1 MLSETWTND
10 KMDFD
15 IAGYVSYAMH
25 RPKIRKKA
33 KRDSG
38 GMIVYIRNELDCKV
52 KMLKTEKYDIMW
64 FLFDKNLFSTEHD
77 VILCFCYNLPE
88 SSLHRNLNGDDT
100 MNKMRNGM
108 AYYKSVYGD
117 DCKFY
122 IVGDLNARTGN
133 LFDYIENDDSTHLP
147 VSDDYIEDD
156 ATVKPRYN
164 KDKTVNT
171 SGRTLIE
178 FCKMCDIR
186 IANGRVGDD
195 DGVGDFTYMNYNGQ
209 SVIDYVMCSTQLLQK
224 MPCFKLLD
232 FNENSDHRPV
242 VFEIDLNW
250 DDMVSEAG
258 CIIEKIV
265 WTSEKMGEYRE
276 ALNSEISSF
285 KFQSMSTCIDNGNMN
300 EDTVNFAVKSFVEG
314 VRNATDSL
322 FLKSWKAGHTKPTTS
337 LQHNKPVWA
346 DECWIKARQ
355 NFNTWNKKYSRN
367 PSQTNKEGF
376 IQARKEYKNIS
387 WRCRNTY
394 DKEKTAKLLEARVK
408 NAKLY
413 WKLLKGNK
421 RANRSNISAET
432 FERFF
437 KNISN
442 PDGDFFEPD
451 RDISEHVAENVCDE
465 LQEIFAVL
473 DLPIS
478 GDEINTAIA
487 QLKAGKVGV
496 KIFL

>member
-1 MLSETWTND
+1 MQFSPFNRTIIHHLYIFTPISIVSPNSLGLML
-10 KMDFD
+10 
-15 IAGYVSYAMH
+15 
-25 RPKIRKKA
+25 
-33 KRDSG
+33 
-38 GMIVYIRNELDCKV
+38 
-52 KMLKTEKYDIMW
+52 
-64 FLFDKNLFSTEHD
+64 
-77 VILCFCYNLPE
+77 
-88 SSLHRNLNGDDT
+88 
-100 MNKMRNGM
+100 
-108 AYYKSVYGD
+108 
-117 DCKFY
+117 FY

-147 VSDDYIEDD
+147 VSEDYIEDD

-195 DGVGDFTYMNYNGQ
+195 DGVGDFTYMNYYGK

-224 MPCFKLLD
+224 KSCFKLLD
-232 FNENSDHRPV
+232 INENSDHRPV
-242 VFEIDLNW
+242 VFEIDLDW
-250 DDMVSEAG
+250 DDMVSEAEG
-258 CIIEKIV
+258 VIEKIV
-265 WTSEKMGEYRE
+265 SEKLGEYKE
-276 ALNSEISSF
+276 ALNNEISSF

-314 VRNATDSL
+314 VRNATDNL

-355 NFNTWNKKYSRN
+355 NFNTWHKKYSRN

-394 DKEKTAKLLEARVK
+394 DKEKNSQTS
-408 NAKLY
+408 
-413 WKLLKGNK
+413 
-421 RANRSNISAET
+421 RSKS
-432 FERFF
+432 
-437 KNISN
+437 KK
-442 PDGDFFEPD
+442 
-451 RDISEHVAENVCDE
+451 C
-465 LQEIFAVL
+465 
-473 DLPIS
+473 
-478 GDEINTAIA
+478 
-487 QLKAGKVGV
+487 
-496 KIFL
+496 